1 MTTTPARRFHAPGAD
16 PHFASDNIAGAH
28 PEILEAI
35 TAVNDDA
42 AAYGADATTE
52 AFGEMIDDI
61 FGTGAYGFP
70 VFNGTGANIV
80 SLQAISHPHSS
91 VICADTAHV
100 YTSESSAPVRA
111 GLTLKPQPHHRGKLR
126 PADVVKVLASDVGN
140 PQATQPSAVSISQV
154 TEMGTVYTSEELTE
168 LCNVVHEA
176 GLAIHMDGARLSQ
189 AAAAL
194 GLDLHAAT
202 TALGVDILSLGATK
216 NGAMGAEAVVVLS
229 NRVPQDVLAPIIKYT
244 TQLASKTRFLSAQL
258 NAMFGTSLWHRNASA
273 ANSAADYLAEGL
285 AELSGV
291 EVQAP
296 DANTVLAAMPE
307 ALVNTLREHYVVHLW
322 GSNDAGAPI
331 VRLVCSWATTT
342 AKVDELLQVLRGSD
356 RSIAP

>member
-1 MTTTPARRFHAPGAD
+1 MKTSRRFRIPGTD

-28 PEILEAI
+28 PEIMEAL
-35 TAVNDDA
+35 AAANADA
-42 AAYGADATTE
+42 PAYGADASTE
-52 AFGEMIDDI
+52 EFHELIDEVFGNGAF
-61 FGTGAYGFP
+61 GFP

-80 SLQAISHPHSS
+80 ALQAISHSHSS

-111 GLTLKPQPHHRGKLR
+111 GITLKPQPNRDGKLD
-126 PADVVKVLASDVGN
+126 PADVVKVLEADLGN
-140 PQATQPSAVSISQV
+140 PQATQPTAVTVSQV
-154 TEMGTVYTSEELTE
+154 TEMGTVYTPEELTE

-176 GLAIHMDGARLSQ
+176 GLAIHMDGARLAQ

-194 GLDLHAAT
+194 KLDLHGAT

-216 NGAMGAEAVVVLS
+216 NGAMGSEAVVVLS
-229 NRVPQDVLAPIIKYT
+229 NRVPHDVLSPIIKYT

-258 NAMFGTSLWHRNASA
+258 TAMFSTSLWYRNATA
-273 ANSAADYLAEGL
+273 ANTAAAYLAEQL
-285 AELSGV
+285 AELPGV

-307 ALVNTLREHYVVHLW
+307 ATLDTLRKHYVAHPW
-322 GSNDAGAPI
+322 GTSDSGLPV

-342 AKVDELLQVLRGSD
+342 DKVDELLTVLRG
-356 RSIAP
+356 

>member
-1 MTTTPARRFHAPGAD
+1 MTTPPRRLPGPDTD

-28 PEILEAI
+28 PEIFAALA
-35 TAVNDDA
+35 AVNDDA
-42 AAYGADATTE
+42 PAYGADAATD
-52 AFGEMIDDI
+52 AFHEMIDDV

-80 SLQAISHPHSS
+80 SLQAISHPYSS

-111 GLTLKPQPHHRGKLR
+111 GITLKPQPHRAGKLR
-126 PADVVKVLASDVGN
+126 PEDVRTVLTSDVGN
-140 PQATQPSAVSISQV
+140 PQATQPTAVSISQV
-154 TEMGTVYTSEELTE
+154 TEMGTVYTPEELTE

-194 GLDLHAAT
+194 GLDLHEAT

-229 NRVPQDVLAPIIKYT
+229 NRVPHDVLSPIIKYT

-258 NAMFGTSLWHRNASA
+258 TAMFSTSLWHRNATA
-273 ANSAADYLAEGL
+273 ANTAAAYLAEQL
-285 AELSGV
+285 AELPGV

-307 ALVNTLREHYVVHLW
+307 ATLDTLRKHYVAHPW
-322 GSNDAGAPI
+322 GTSDSGLPV

-342 AKVDELLQVLRGSD
+342 DKVEELLTVLRG
-356 RSIAP
+356 

>member
-1 MTTTPARRFHAPGAD
+1 MTTPARRIHTPGAD

-35 TAVNDDA
+35 TSVNDDA
-42 AAYGADATTE
+42 AAYGADAATE

-111 GLTLKPQPHHRGKLR
+111 GITLKPQPHHRGKLR
-126 PADVVKVLASDVGN
+126 PEDVTQVLASDVGN
-140 PQATQPSAVSISQV
+140 PQATQPTAVSISQV
-154 TEMGTVYTSEELTE
+154 TEMGTVYTPEELTE
-168 LCNVVHEA
+168 LCNVVHDA

-194 GLDLHAAT
+194 GLDLHGAT

-216 NGAMGAEAVVVLS
+216 NGALGAEAVVVLS

-258 NAMFGTSLWHRNASA
+258 NAMFSTSLWHRNATA
-273 ANSAADYLAEGL
+273 ANTAATYLAEGL
-285 AELSGV
+285 AEIPGV
-291 EVQAP
+291 EVQPP

-307 ALVNTLREHYVVHLW
+307 ALVATLREHYVAHLW
-322 GSNDAGAPI
+322 GNTDTGLPM

-342 AKVDELLQVLRGSD
+342 AKVDELLSILR
-356 RSIAP
+356 A

>member
-1 MTTTPARRFHAPGAD
+1 MKTSRRFQAPGAD
-16 PHFASDNIAGAH
+16 PHFASDNISGAH
-28 PEILEAI
+28 PEIM
-35 TAVNDDA
+35 DA
-42 AAYGADATTE
+42 LVAANTDAPAYGADQTTD
-52 AFGEMIDDI
+52 AFHELVDDV
-61 FGTGAYGFP
+61 FGSGAYGFP

-80 SLQAISHPHSS
+80 ALQAVSHPHSS

-111 GLTLKPQPHHRGKLR
+111 GISLKPQPHRDGKLS
-126 PADVVKVLASDVGN
+126 PADVEKVLVADVGN
-140 PQATQPSAVSISQV
+140 PQAVQPTAVTISQV
-154 TEMGTVYTSEELTE
+154 TEMGTVYTVDELTE

-194 GLDLHAAT
+194 GLDLHGAT

-216 NGAMGAEAVVVLS
+216 NGAMGAEAVIFLS
-229 NRVPQDVLAPIIKYT
+229 NRVSSDVLAPIIKYS

-258 NAMFGTSLWHRNASA
+258 NTMFGTSLWHRNATA
-273 ANSAADYLAEGL
+273 ANEAAAELAAGL
-285 AELSGV
+285 ATLKGV

-307 ALVNTLREHYVVHLW
+307 RLVARLREHYIAHLW
-322 GSNDAGAPI
+322 GITDAGLPI
-331 VRLVCSWATTT
+331 VRLVCSWATTSDKIK
-342 AKVDELLQVLRGSD
+342 ALLATLEG
-356 RSIAP
+356 

>member
-1 MTTTPARRFHAPGAD
+1 MTTSARRFRAPGAD

-35 TAVNDDA
+35 AAVNADA

-52 AFGEMIDDI
+52 AFHEMIDDV

-80 SLQAISHPHSS
+80 SLQAVSHPHSS
-91 VICADTAHV
+91 VICTDTAHI

-111 GLTLKPQPHHRGKLR
+111 GLTLKPQPHQHGKLH
-126 PADVVKVLASDVGN
+126 PDDVAKVLASDVGN
-140 PQATQPSAVSISQV
+140 PQATQPSVVSISQV
-154 TEMGTVYTSEELTE
+154 TEMGTVYSTEELTE

-194 GLDLHAAT
+194 EVDLHSAT

-216 NGAMGAEAVVVLS
+216 NGALGAEAVVVLS
-229 NRVPQDVLAPIIKYT
+229 NRVPQDVLTPIIKYT

-258 NAMFGTSLWHRNASA
+258 TTMFGTSLWHRNATA
-273 ANSAADYLAEGL
+273 ANAAALYLAERLG
-285 AELSGV
+285 ELPGV

-296 DANTVLAAMPE
+296 DANTVLTAMPE
-307 ALVNTLREHYVVHLW
+307 ALLTTLREHYVAHLW
-322 GSNDAGAPI
+322 GSNDPGLPI

-342 AKVDELLQVLRGSD
+342 DKVDELLNVLT
-356 RSIAP
+356 A